1 METLVAIVMK
11 WNEGKPSLPCALL
24 ELRDEVPQRRP
35 SMFVT
40 LPAWAHLY
48 QCPRT

>member
-1 METLVAIVMK
+1 MEMLVAIVMK

-35 SMFVT
+35 AMFLCYST
-40 LPAWAHLY
+40 SLGTPLPML
-48 QCPRT
+48 